1 MSIVNPNDP
10 PERQVEKLSRVVD
23 ALIRR
28 SEEQVSQSN
37 ASHAH
42 FQAAVVLEQ
51 QVRNR
56 TRDLAEALEHLNT
69 ANAQLASAKEEA
81 DRARS
86 DLGNAIEAVR
96 EGFALFDAEDRLV
109 LKNDRFCAFLPDIAQ
124 SCEAGMLFDTYVNVV
139 SSSRYLI
146 FPPNLTLEEWR
157 RQRVQAHHRRH
168 VNFNIE
174 IMGDRWFQ
182 VSEQRTHDNRTAII
196 QSDVTDI
203 IRMERHERD
212 KLIDD
217 HALRIRATLDH
228 LNQGVAM
235 FDSKGRL
242 IGANEKLRTI
252 LSPPVQL
259 LRIGIGIETIIE
271 YFRTVKLFENDGAVE
286 QLETWVAD
294 TRAEPLKFSISTVD
308 DMHFEF
314 FCEKTPDGGFVISL
328 SDVTSQRLAV
338 KAIHA
343 LNETLETRV
352 EERTSELAEAR
363 EKAERASESKSRFV
377 AAVSHDLVQPLN
389 AAKLFT
395 ASLSEMS
402 LDQKPREIVERISNA
417 LFSVETILGA
427 ILDITKL
434 DGDAETVDRTSFCIS
449 PILVAL
455 ETEFRPMAEAKSL
468 ELVFGGSED
477 WVNSD
482 AAYLR
487 RVLQNLIANAI
498 RYTEEGQVTIRTA
511 VDMGTLRI
519 EIADTGPGIP
529 KERHGDIFKEF
540 TRLNHSNNDTKQPG
554 MGLGLAIVERACA
567 LLGHGLSFESTEG
580 VGTTFRVEV
589 PITKQGPVARRP
601 SKPSEKGGAAAL
613 SGLVA
618 LIVEDDVEALA
629 AMSGLL
635 EKWNV
640 HTIEAET
647 GQQAIDLLSEVGIV
661 PDIFLVDYRIGGEA
675 AGFEIISRLRAW
687 GGDVPAVMV
696 TADHSAQVATDARSA
711 GIEIL
716 QKPVEAHRLRSLLV
730 WSQGQRLGQSA

>member
-1 MSIVNPNDP
+1 MSFVDPNDP
-10 PERQVEKLSRVVD
+10 PERQIQKLSRIVD
-23 ALIRR
+23 SLIRR
-28 SEEQVSQSN
+28 SEEQVSQSR

-42 FQAAVVLEQ
+42 FQAAVVLEE

-69 ANAQLASAKEEA
+69 ANAQLASAKAEA

-86 DLGNAIEAVR
+86 DLANAIEAVR
-96 EGFALFDAEDRLV
+96 EGFALFDADDRLV
-109 LKNDRFCAFLPDIAQ
+109 LKNDRFCAFLPDVAQ
-124 SCEAGMLFDTYVNVV
+124 SCEAGMLFDTYVKVV

-146 FPPNLTLEEWR
+146 FPPNLTLQEWR
-157 RQRVQAHHRRH
+157 LQRIQAHHRRH

-235 FDSKGRL
+235 FDAKGRL

-259 LRIGIGIETIIE
+259 LRIGIGIDTIVE
-271 YFRTVKLFENDGAVE
+271 YFRTVKLFENDGAVD
-286 QLETWVAD
+286 QLEAWLAE

-308 DMHFEF
+308 DLHFEF

-343 LNETLETRV
+343 LNETLESRV

-402 LDQKPREIVERISNA
+402 LDQKPREIVERVGNA

-434 DGDAETVDRTSFCIS
+434 DGDAETVDRTNFCIA
-449 PILVAL
+449 PILEAL

-468 ELVFGGSED
+468 ELVFGKSED

-487 RVLQNLIANAI
+487 RVLQNLVANAI
-498 RYTEEGQVTIRTA
+498 RYTDEGRVTIRVQA
-511 VDMGTLRI
+511 IDDLLRI
-519 EIADTGPGIP
+519 EVADTGPGIP
-529 KERHGDIFKEF
+529 KERHSDIFKEF
-540 TRLNHSNNDTKQPG
+540 TRLNHSSDTKQPG

-567 LLGHGLSFESTEG
+567 LLDHGLSFESAEG
-580 VGTTFRVEV
+580 DGTTFRVEV

-601 SKPSEKGGAAAL
+601 SKPSEKWGSAAL
-613 SGLVA
+613 SGLVV
-618 LIVEDDVEALA
+618 LIVEDDVETLA
-629 AMSGLL
+629 ALSGLL

-640 HTIEAET
+640 HTIEAES

-675 AGFEIISRLRAW
+675 AGFEVISRLRAW

-696 TADHSAQVATDARSA
+696 TADHSAQVATDARNA

>member
-1 MSIVNPNDP
+1 MSVINPNDP
-10 PERQVEKLSRVVD
+10 PERQVEKLTRVVD
-23 ALIRR
+23 ALMHRA
-28 SEEQVSQSN
+28 EQVTQSN

-42 FQAAVVLEQ
+42 FQAAVVLEE

-69 ANAQLASAKEEA
+69 ANAQLAAAKSEA
-81 DRARS
+81 DRVRS
-86 DLGNAIEAVR
+86 DLSNAIDAVR

-109 LKNDRFCAFLPDIAQ
+109 LKNDRFCAFLPDVTQA
-124 SCEAGMLFDTYVNVV
+124 CEAGMSFATYVNVV

-146 FPPNLTLEEWR
+146 FPDSMTRDQWR
-157 RQRVQAHHRRH
+157 ANRIESHHRRH

-174 IMGDRWFQ
+174 IVGDRWVQ
-182 VSEQRTHDNRTAII
+182 VSEQRTPDNRTAII

-203 IRMERHERD
+203 IRIERQQRD

-235 FDSKGRL
+235 FDAEGRL
-242 IGANEKLRTI
+242 IGANEKLRAI

-259 LRIGIGIETIIE
+259 LRVGIRIDTIVE
-271 YFRTVKLFENDGAVE
+271 YFRSTQLFEPRVIDE
-286 QLETWVAD
+286 LEAWIGK
-294 TRAEPLKFSISTVD
+294 TRSEPLKTSVSTVD
-308 DMHFEF
+308 GLYFDL

-343 LNETLETRV
+343 LNESLETRV
-352 EERTSELAEAR
+352 RERTSELAEAR
-363 EKAERASESKSRFV
+363 ERAERALESKSRFV

-395 ASLSEMS
+395 ASLAEMH
-402 LDQKPREIVERISNA
+402 LDQKPREIAQRIGNA
-417 LFSVETILGA
+417 LSSVETILGA
-427 ILDITKL
+427 ILDITRL
-434 DGDAETVDRTSFCIS
+434 DSDADAVDRTNFCIE
-449 PILVAL
+449 PLLAAL
-455 ETEFRPMAEAKSL
+455 EAEFRPMAEGKSL
-468 ELVFGGSED
+468 RLLVVGCD
-477 WVNSD
+477 NWVNSD

-487 RVLQNLIANAI
+487 RILQNLIANAI
-498 RYTEEGQVTIRTA
+498 RYTDEGMVEVRTTV
-511 VDMGTLRI
+511 VDDVLKI
-519 EIADTGPGIP
+519 EVADTGPGIP
-529 KERHGDIFKEF
+529 ADRHRDIFKEF
-540 TRLNHSNNDTKQPG
+540 MRLNHANDTIQPG

-567 LLGHGLSFESTEG
+567 LLNHGLSIESTEG

-589 PITKQGPVARRP
+589 PITKQIPSLRAP
-601 SKPSEKGGAAAL
+601 SKPKQAAGASI

-640 HTIEAET
+640 HTIEAES
-647 GQQAIDLLSEVGIV
+647 GQQAIDLLAEVGIV
-661 PDIFLVDYRIGGEA
+661 PDIFLVDYRTGGEP
-675 AGFEIISRLRAW
+675 AGFEVVSRLRAW
-687 GGDVPAVMV
+687 GWDVPAVLV
-696 TADHSAQVATDARSA
+696 TADHSVELARDARQA
-711 GIEIL
+711 GIEVL

-730 WSQGQRLGQSA
+730 WAHGQRVSQPA